1 MWWKRRNAAFITN
14 LDTNLSEIRV
24 ELRYWSEEWLI
35 RALVPILDLIESI
48 DAEGLSSD
56 RLQSLF
62 LSHFSG
68 SDTPV

>member
-1 MWWKRRNAAFITN
+1 VK
-14 LDTNLSEIRV
+14 V

-35 RALVPILDLIESI
+35 RALVPILDLIEAI

-56 RLQSLF
+56 QLRSLF